1 MGGMDTITVRELR
14 DQGSAV
20 LDRVQAGER
29 LIVSRAGVPVAE
41 IRPLPRA
48 GLDPATLLARWQDLP
63 HVDPDAFRRD
73 IDRLID
79 PSL

>member
-1 MGGMDTITVRELR
+1 MDTITVRELR
-14 DQGSAV
+14 DRGSAV

-29 LIVSRAGVPVAE
+29 FIVSRAGRPVAE

-48 GLDPATLLARWQDLP
+48 GLAPAALLARWRDLP
-63 HVDPDAFRRD
+63 YVDPVAFRRD

>member
-1 MGGMDTITVRELR
+1 MDTVTIRELR
-14 DQGSAV
+14 EQGSAV

-48 GLDPATLLARWQDLP
+48 GLDTATLLARWRDLP
-63 HVDPDAFRRD
+63 YVDPVEFRRD

>member
-1 MGGMDTITVRELR
+1 MRELR
-14 DQGSAV
+14 ERGSAV

-29 LIVSRAGVPVAE
+29 LLVSRAGVPVAE

-48 GLDPATLLARWQDLP
+48 GLDPATLLALWRDLP
-63 HVDPDAFRRD
+63 YVDPDEFRRD

>member
-1 MGGMDTITVRELR
+1 MRELR
-14 DQGSAV
+14 EQGSAV
-20 LDRVQAGER
+20 LDRVQAGECLLVR
-29 LIVSRAGVPVAE
+29 RAGVPVAE

-48 GLDPATLLARWQDLP
+48 GIDPATLLALWRDLP
-63 HVDPDAFRRD
+63 PVDPDEFRRD

>member
-1 MGGMDTITVRELR
+1 MDTVTVRELR
-14 DQGSAV
+14 ERGSAV

-41 IRPLPRA
+41 IRPLPHE
-48 GLDPATLLARWQDLP
+48 GIDPATLLALWRDLP
-63 HVDPDAFRRD
+63 HVDPDEFRRD
-73 IDRLID
+73 IDRIID